1 MEIDQQQPIRSE
13 YRLNEDNELRLDVG
27 NEDVIVEL
35 VEGVA
40 EVFGT
45 PLSLHKRYTFPP
57 GFRCSIFTYQG
68 ALVEI
73 IGRTEAAYIA
83 TQTPMVIY
91 LNTHY
96 GLEMHRQMAQQKL
109 AMGDITARGPRIL
122 LAGQTDV
129 GKSTVCR
136 ILLNYAIRFG
146 HTPIYVDLDP
156 GQGEICIPGTVSALL
171 VSKPAD
177 IVENFDRT
185 STLAFS
191 LGTVSPSSNMEYYK
205 HLIKTV
211 ANLVDEK
218 CALYPRINASGVI
231 INTCGWI
238 KDAGYHSILVASKAF
253 KVDIVVVLDS
263 ELLVNNLKKDLPN
276 FVKVVIEPR
285 SGGVETRSPAQ
296 RASSRNRCIQSYF
309 YGTKQAPFHPFTIEF
324 SYGKPDEEQELYI
337 AKVGTD
343 KLPDSC
349 IPFGMEIEDHRT
361 KVVRV
366 SIDSSLKDKV
376 LALMPPNATID
387 QSLISMP
394 AIGFIVVTNVDV
406 VRKIITVLSP
416 QPQPLPTRLA
426 LYTDVTFLDES

>member
-1 MEIDQQQPIRSE
+1 MELDLQPVRSE
-13 YRLNEDNELRLDVG
+13 YRLNEDNELRLEVG

-45 PLSLHKRYTFPP
+45 PLAVHKRYTFPP

-73 IGRTEAAYIA
+73 IGKTESAYIA
-83 TQTPMVIY
+83 TQTPMAIY

-96 GLEMHRQMAQQKL
+96 ALEMHRQIALQKA
-109 AMGDITARGPRIL
+109 AMGDLTARGPRIL
-122 LAGQTDV
+122 LTGPMDV
-129 GKSTVCR
+129 GKSTVSR

-156 GQGEICIPGTVSALL
+156 GQGQICIPGTVSALL
-171 VSKPAD
+171 VCKPAD

-191 LGTVSPSSNMEYYK
+191 LGTVSPGMNMEYYK
-205 HLIKTV
+205 HLIQTL

-218 CALYPRINASGVI
+218 CALSPRINTSGVI

-238 KDAGYHSILVASKAF
+238 KDAGYHALLVASKAF
-253 KVDIVVVLDS
+253 KVDVVVVLDN
-263 ELLVNNLKKDLPN
+263 ELLFNNFKKDLPN
-276 FVKVVIEPR
+276 FVKIVHEPK
-285 SGGVETRSPAQ
+285 SGGVEVRSQAQ
-296 RASSRNRCIQSYF
+296 RAAARNLCIQTYF
-309 YGTKQAPFHPFTIEF
+309 YGTKQSPFHPFTIEF
-324 SYGKPDEEQELYI
+324 SYAKLDEEQELYI
-337 AKVGTD
+337 ARVGTD

-349 IPFGMEIEDHRT
+349 LPFGMTVEDHRT

-387 QSLISMP
+387 QSLLSTP
-394 AIGFIVVTNVDV
+394 AIGFIVVTDVDV
-406 VRKIITVLSP
+406 EKKTFTILSP

-426 LYTDVTFLDES
+426 LYTDVAFVDNT

>member
-83 TQTPMVIY
+83 TQTPM
-91 LNTHY
+91 
-96 GLEMHRQMAQQKL
+96 
-109 AMGDITARGPRIL
+109 
-122 LAGQTDV
+122 AGQTDV

-191 LGTVSPSSNMEYYK
+191 LGTVSPGTNMEYYK

-426 LYTDVTFLDES
+426 LYTDVTFVDES

>member
-1 MEIDQQQPIRSE
+1 MELDRQPVRSE
-13 YRLNEDNELRLDVG
+13 YRLNEDNELRLEIG

-45 PLSLHKRYTFPP
+45 PLAVHKRYTFPP

-73 IGRTEAAYIA
+73 IGKTESAYIA
-83 TQTPMVIY
+83 TQTPMAIY

-96 GLEMHRQMAQQKL
+96 GLEMHRQIALKKL
-109 AMGDITARGPRIL
+109 AMGDLTARGPRIL
-122 LAGQTDV
+122 LTGPMDV
-129 GKSTVCR
+129 GKSTVSR

-156 GQGEICIPGTVSALL
+156 GQGQISIPGTVSALL
-171 VSKPAD
+171 VCKPAD

-191 LGTVSPSSNMEYYK
+191 LGSTSPALNIEYYK
-205 HLIKTV
+205 HLIQTV

-218 CALYPRINASGVI
+218 CAFSPRINASGVV

-238 KDAGYHSILVASKAF
+238 KDSGYHALLVASKAF
-253 KVDIVVVLDS
+253 KVDIVVVLDN
-263 ELLVNNLKKDLPN
+263 ELLFNNFKKDLPN
-276 FVKVVIEPR
+276 FVKIVHEPK
-285 SGGVETRSPAQ
+285 SGGVEVRSTAQ
-296 RASSRNRCIQSYF
+296 RAASRNRCIQNYF
-309 YGTKQAPFHPFTIEF
+309 YGTKHSPFHPFTIEF
-324 SYGKPDEEQELYI
+324 SYAKSEEEQELYI
-337 AKVGTD
+337 ARVGTD

-349 IPFGMEIEDHRT
+349 LPFGMTVEDHRT

-376 LALMPPNATID
+376 LALMPANAAID
-387 QSLISMP
+387 QSLISTP
-394 AIGFIVVTNVDV
+394 AIGFIVITDVDV
-406 VRKIITVLSP
+406 EKKTFTILSP

-426 LYTDVTFLDES
+426 LYTDVSFIDDS